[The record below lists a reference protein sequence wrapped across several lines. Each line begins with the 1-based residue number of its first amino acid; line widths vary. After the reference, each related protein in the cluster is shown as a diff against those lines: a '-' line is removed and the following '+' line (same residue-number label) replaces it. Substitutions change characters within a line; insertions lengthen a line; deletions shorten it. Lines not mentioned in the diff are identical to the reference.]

1 MDFVFELTRN
11 PCGRV
16 EMGLFPD
23 MELSSLALADV
34 NDREVPADFTY
45 PRSSALIRMTPL
57 NEKEECT
64 FCAFPLR

>member
-1 MDFVFELTRN
+1 
-11 PCGRV
+11 
-16 EMGLFPD
+16 MGLFPD